1 MPPRTLQEITS
12 QIPPGGQNPITMA
25 AHVVGLLP
33 QGGRRVRLAND
44 HELDVL
50 AEGGRRTELSRIG
63 DIVAITLG
71 QDRPKAGDW
80 SSCPCTVAGCFRSLT
95 AVFQSHGHFFSNAP
109 NNHRF

>member
-1 MPPRTLQEITS
+1 
-12 QIPPGGQNPITMA
+12 MA

-71 QDRPKAGDW
+71 QDRP
-80 SSCPCTVAGCFRSLT
+80 
-95 AVFQSHGHFFSNAP
+95 
-109 NNHRF
+109 